1 MTRCLS
7 ILSSGLP
14 RRGHRLLSA
23 VLSVLVTGTMLVAP
37 RPIAADHKISYRQ
50 ITRTHPI
57 AVQRGKKARVR
68 VWSNFT
74 LNNSHSTFFVPAG
87 IRMTQIKEP
96 PRKVEFFEPKELD
109 QGEDYGFD
117 VEVPAGQLPGVYE
130 YRIATDQAVS
140 SVGHLLVTD
149 HTVVTEST
157 GNNNTPGTAQS
168 VSVPSAVCGN
178 IDDFEDV
185 DLYRIRGRAG
195 QELVCQIFAQR
206 VTRLIHC
213 MAIQYPKIHLM
224 DSYLTLRDERGRV
237 VAENDNFIGGDAML
251 RCRLP
256 TSGDYFLEVRDS
268 RYAGDPRYVY
278 CVEIT
283 EGPVAVATFPVAIQ
297 RGRSASVEL
306 VETHSVNVPRV
317 AGRERRQVTW
327 SVAADAVAGWRRV
340 RIKGADSQPGPVVPQ
355 LVSSHSQVVADGR
368 NLNVERAMS
377 LELPVGVSGRFQQTG
392 QTHFYRFRARK
403 QGVVKIDVQSQRRG
417 LAVDGVVL
425 VMDSKGKILAT
436 ADDGSFTKDAGL
448 YFQAP
453 ADGEYVIGVRDLN
466 RRAGDR
472 FIYHMSVEPSGPDF
486 EVHGEYYYGM
496 LAPGGHAAWFVRL
509 NRLNGFDGPVEILVD
524 RLPRGV
530 TCQPVVIPSGFNHCA
545 LVFSAD
551 HKAPINASLVRVR
564 GRAKLPR
571 ANGEVVVV
579 REANVLGELR
589 RAGASRFVRMPIRS
603 QLLGV
608 TKPLDLHAVT
618 ATPSKLTIK
627 PGGTSTITV
636 RIKRSPEYS
645 EQVLLNMAL
654 LFFNKTVGEQLPPGV
669 SVQGEATRKLTGDT
683 LEATFTLGAAAT
695 AKPVS
700 RWPIVVVARV
710 PITYTIMTSYASNPV
725 FLTVAGAAAAAT
737 SGDR

>member
-1 MTRCLS
+1 MTPSLVMLLTGWPVRC
-7 ILSSGLP
+7 
-14 RRGHRLLSA
+14 RR
-23 VLSVLVTGTMLVAP
+23 LVFVASLMLAAAAMLGIP
-37 RPIAADHKISYRQ
+37 RPSVAAHKISYRQ

-57 AVQRGKKARVR
+57 AVQRGTKARVR

-74 LNNSHSTFFVPAG
+74 LDNSHSAFFVPAG
-87 IRMTQIKEP
+87 IRMTQAKEP
-96 PRKVEFFEPKELD
+96 PKKIAFFEPKELD
-109 QGEDYGFD
+109 QGEDFGFD
-117 VEVPAGQLPGVYE
+117 VEVPAGQVAGVYE

-149 HTVVTEST
+149 HPVVTETS
-157 GNNNTPGTAQS
+157 GDNNTPKTAQT

-178 IDDFEDV
+178 IADFEDV

-237 VAENDNFIGGDAML
+237 VAENDNFVGGDAML

-256 TSGDYFLEVRDS
+256 SSGDYFLEVRDS

-283 EGPVAVATFPVAIQ
+283 EGPLAVATFPVAVQ
-297 RGRSASVEL
+297 RGHSASVEV
-306 VETHSVNVPRV
+306 VETQSINVPRV
-317 AGRERRQVTW
+317 PVAERRQVTW
-327 SVAADAVAGWRRV
+327 NVAADAVPGWRRV
-340 RIKGADSQPGPVVPQ
+340 RIPGADSRPGPVVPQ
-355 LVSSHSQVVADGR
+355 LVSPHLQRTADGR
-368 NLNVERAMS
+368 NLKVALAMPI
-377 LELPVGVSGRFQQTG
+377 ELPVGISGRFQRPG
-392 QTHFYRFRARK
+392 QTHFYRFRAK
-403 QGVVKIDVQSQRRG
+403 QQDVVKIDVQSQRRG
-417 LAVDGVVL
+417 LAVDGVIL
-425 VMDSKGKILAT
+425 VMDAKGKILAT

-448 YFQAP
+448 SFRVP

-466 RRAGDR
+466 RRSGDR
-472 FIYHMSVEPSGPDF
+472 FIYHMSVVPSGPDF

-530 TCQPVVIPSGFNHCA
+530 TCQPVVIPSGVNHCA
-545 LVFSAD
+545 LVFSAGQ
-551 HKAPINASLVRVR
+551 KAPINASLVRVR

-571 ANGEVVVV
+571 GKSKVEVV

-589 RAGASRFVRMPIRS
+589 RAGASRFVRMPIRT

-608 TKPLDLHAVT
+608 TRPLDLHAVT
-618 ATPSKLTIK
+618 ATPVDVTLK
-627 PGGTSTITV
+627 PGGTSRITV

-669 SVQGEATRKLTGDT
+669 SVQGEATRKLTGDM
-683 LEATFTLGAAAT
+683 LEATFTLAAT
-695 AKPVS
+695 AAARPIS
-700 RWPIVVVARV
+700 RWPIAVVARV

-725 FLTVAGAAAAAT
+725 FLTVAGAEAAA
-737 SGDR
+737 SPGR

>member
-1 MTRCLS
+1 MTHGVATLSTGLPTRC
-7 ILSSGLP
+7 
-14 RRGHRLLSA
+14 RRLVVVVSL
-23 VLSVLVTGTMLVAP
+23 VLVAGAMLVVP
-37 RPIAADHKISYRQ
+37 RPGVAEHKISYRQ

-74 LNNSHSTFFVPAG
+74 LDNSHSTFFMPAG
-87 IRMTQIKEP
+87 IRMTQVKEP
-96 PRKVEFFEPKELD
+96 PKKIEFFEPKELD
-109 QGEDYGFD
+109 QGEDFGFD
-117 VEVPAGQLPGVYE
+117 VEVPAGQVSGVYE
-130 YRIATDQAVS
+130 YRVATDQAVS

-149 HTVVTEST
+149 HPVVTET
-157 GNNNTPGTAQS
+157 AGDNNTPKTAQS

-178 IDDFEDV
+178 IADFEDV

-237 VAENDNFIGGDAML
+237 VAENDNFVGGDAML

-256 TSGDYFLEVRDS
+256 SSGDYFLEVRDS

-283 EGPVAVATFPVAIQ
+283 EGPLAMATFPVAVQ
-297 RGRSASVEL
+297 RGHSTSVEV
-306 VETHSVNVPRV
+306 VETHSINVPRV
-317 AGRERRQVTW
+317 PGRERRQITW
-327 SVAADAVAGWRRV
+327 DVAADAVVGWRRV
-340 RIKGADSQPGPVVPQ
+340 RIQGADSRPGPVVPQ
-355 LVSSHSQVVADGR
+355 LVSPHPQRAADGR
-368 NLNVERAMS
+368 NLTVALAMP
-377 LELPVGVSGRFQQTG
+377 LELPVGISGRFQRPG
-392 QTHFYRFRARK
+392 QTHFYRFQAKK
-403 QGVVKIDVQSQRRG
+403 QDVVKIDVQSQRRG

-425 VMDSKGKILAT
+425 VMDAKGKILAT

-448 YFQAP
+448 SFRAP

-509 NRLNGFDGPVEILVD
+509 NRLNGFDGPVEVLVD

-551 HKAPINASLVRVR
+551 GKAPVNASLVRVR
-564 GRAKLPR
+564 GRAKVLR
-571 ANGEVVVV
+571 DRGEVEVV

-589 RAGASRFVRMPIRS
+589 RAGASRFVRMPIRT

-608 TKPLDLHAVT
+608 TRPLDLHAVT
-618 ATPSKLTIK
+618 ATPLNVTLK

-669 SVQGEATRKLTGDT
+669 SVQGEATRKLTGDI
-683 LEATFTLGAAAT
+683 LETTFTLAATAT

-700 RWPIVVVARV
+700 RWPIAVVARV

-725 FLTVAGAAAAAT
+725 FLTVAGPEAAT
-737 SGDR
+737 SGGR